1 MQPVKSIAEK
11 SLEMLSTTDV
21 IIVATS
27 IVIIQPLATLSS
39 VDPSIWHW
47 HCHYLTIATILRP
60 YSVIDHHSLLQ
71 STSFTQFQLHVKHG
85 YTNPIWS
92 KMISIKFEDGCL
104 TYQTQSNS
112 IPKSIILVQIYR
124 TRTYLYV
131 LT

>member
-1 MQPVKSIAEK
+1 MPFRGICNPRNQLPNNHWKK
-11 SLEMLSTTDV
+11 LSTTDV

-27 IVIIQPLATLSS
+27 TVIIQPLATLSS

-71 STSFTQFQLHVKHG
+71 STSFTQFQFHVEHG
-85 YTNPIWS
+85 YTYPIWS
-92 KMISIKFEDGCL
+92 KMISIRFKDGCL

-112 IPKSIILVQIYR
+112 IPKSIILV
-124 TRTYLYV
+124 
-131 LT
+131 